1 MEEIGKVVKELV
13 LKKKLDPSVS
23 ANKIQQMFTLLVTS
37 ILVKLFFSIKKLKVS
52 KFILFILN
60 LGLNLTQKSDTTK
73 NLYTNSLVNKDSK
86 ILNML
91 ANGFQLHN
99 KIIIYNG
106 HVGFSLGISIIS
118 ILWNIN
124 IFHHIY
130 KKKGENMIMLLNS
143 LIAVW
148 HKVENS

>member
-91 ANGFQLHN
+91 VNGFQLHN

-118 ILWNIN
+118 IL
-124 IFHHIY
+124 
-130 KKKGENMIMLLNS
+130 
-143 LIAVW
+143 
-148 HKVENS
+148 